1 MPRSVC
7 AVVLGC
13 RTLCSVSVLC
23 ARTVLHW
30 LCAEGLAVRQ
40 GKVEA
45 MGYEKQQNLMR
56 NVANLRGLVR
66 IKIEDNGD
74 LALAKKA
81 LIDARLVFDNVWA
94 LAFELPAVSDLPS
107 VSRHA
112 PWRCSGTEHAGL
124 GGRRQWMALQQRRR
138 RGRRHRG
145 ACSWGM
151 EVLTMSSLSSPLG

>member
-1 MPRSVC
+1 M
-7 AVVLGC
+7 VVLEC
-13 RTLCSVSVLC
+13 HRLCLVSALC
-23 ARTVLHW
+23 ARTVLPG

-56 NVANLRGLVR
+56 NVANLRMRGLVR

-81 LIDARLVFDNVWA
+81 PIDARLVFDSVWA

-145 ACSWGM
+145 RTRRWTA
-151 EVLTMSSLSSPLG
+151 E

>member
-1 MPRSVC
+1 M
-7 AVVLGC
+7 
-13 RTLCSVSVLC
+13 
-23 ARTVLHW
+23 
-30 LCAEGLAVRQ
+30 RQ

-56 NVANLRGLVR
+56 NVANLRMRGLVR

-81 LIDARLVFDNVWA
+81 LA
-94 LAFELPAVSDLPS
+94 LELPAVSDPPS